1 MANVLIDKNVMC
13 PWDPPTGSQD
23 PVLHG
28 SSITAVDSSDPSEEY
43 RLRWTA
49 AAARTAGDYITITG
63 SGFTSLD
70 VTVLFWNSRQSL
82 WFQGDSRTFTALGQ
96 HALAVEVRGS
106 FAFLKVT
113 AFSGTSFSLNADSI
127 LS

>member
-1 MANVLIDKNVMC
+1 MANVRIDKNGIPMG
-13 PWDPPTGSQD
+13 PAYESQA
-23 PVLHG
+23 PVLHR
-28 SSITAVDSSDPSEEY
+28 SSITAVDSSDPSD
-43 RLRWTA
+43 TTGA
-49 AAARTAGDYITITG
+49 VDCAGFQDCRFDITITG
-63 SGFTSLD
+63 SGFTSLG